1 MSKNLQLLFLFT
13 ILFSLIS
20 VSVTKAQTD
29 WEFDASVYMW
39 FAGIDGTVGLAN
51 AEQQIDAT
59 PSDLL
64 SNLEFALPLHFEIRN
79 QEVSII
85 ADVLYMGLGQTVDVQ
100 VTTPHNTFANTAEMD
115 MDQWVVEGAF
125 GFRVSEVFE
134 ILLALRYYDLS
145 VSMVIDDAAPSK
157 TENWYDGFIGA
168 RYKTDFAKDW
178 YTAIRADIGMGGSD
192 FAWYGDAT
200 VGYRFSQ
207 LFSLTFNYRV
217 ISLDYETGSGID
229 YFKYD
234 TFNHGFGLGAVF
246 TF

>member
-1 MSKNLQLLFLFT
+1 MTKTIQVLFLHS

-64 SNLEFALPLHFEIRN
+64 SNLELALPLHFEIRN
-79 QEVSII
+79 QQVSII

-100 VTTPHNTFANTAEMD
+100 VTTPHSTFANTAEMD

-125 GFRVSEVFE
+125 GYRVSQV
-134 ILLALRYYDLS
+134 LKYYLRS
-145 VSMVIDDAAPSK
+145 
-157 TENWYDGFIGA
+157 
-168 RYKTDFAKDW
+168 
-178 YTAIRADIGMGGSD
+178 DIM
-192 FAWYGDAT
+192 
-200 VGYRFSQ
+200 
-207 LFSLTFNYRV
+207 
-217 ISLDYETGSGID
+217 I
-229 YFKYD
+229 
-234 TFNHGFGLGAVF
+234 
-246 TF
+246 